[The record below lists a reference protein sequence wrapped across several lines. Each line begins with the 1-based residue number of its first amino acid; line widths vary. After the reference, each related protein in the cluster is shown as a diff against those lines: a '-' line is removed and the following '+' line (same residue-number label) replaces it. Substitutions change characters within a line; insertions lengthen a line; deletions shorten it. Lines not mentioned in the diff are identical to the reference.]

1 MTRQF
6 GIALGIAV
14 LIAVLSSA
22 AKTGA
27 LASFRNGWEV
37 MMAAS
42 IGSAIAAIS
51 IGRIKS
57 EPAIPIAAPEVEL
70 AG

>member
-22 AKTGA
+22 DKTGA
-27 LASFRNGWEV
+27 LASFRNGWVV

-57 EPAIPIAAPEVEL
+57 EPAIPIAVSEVEL